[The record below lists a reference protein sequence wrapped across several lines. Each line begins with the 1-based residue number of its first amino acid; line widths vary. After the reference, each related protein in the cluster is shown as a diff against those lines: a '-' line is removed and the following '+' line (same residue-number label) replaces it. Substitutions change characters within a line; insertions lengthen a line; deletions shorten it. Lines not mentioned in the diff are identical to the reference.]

1 MNKLITAITLT
12 TILGLTQACSSLT
25 VAETSDAETTHQQDK
40 QHNHPKEMQHGEHK
54 STSKKTLEILTLTQ
68 SKLIAPLNILPNT
81 TVPLAITVQDLDGKA
96 VENFDTFQEKLMHLI
111 VVSDDLHFFNHL
123 HPNYQ
128 NNGQFKVNANFPH
141 AGGYTLFSSYKPAQS
156 EEQVSTLKTQIAG
169 PTPTSPA
176 PDFTTTKTFETTKI
190 NLSVS
195 QPVIKAGEEVRL
207 KFDLKDAVTNQPPT
221 DLQPYLGEK
230 GHLVILRH
238 SKLLT
243 AADYI
248 HAHALSNTAIGKI
261 AFMARFPRAGHYKL
275 WGQFNRNGKV
285 ITADFWINVVD

>member
-1 MNKLITAITLT
+1 MNKLITAIALT

-40 QHNHPKEMQHGEHK
+40 QHNHPKEMLHGKHE
-54 STSKKTLEILTLTQ
+54 STSKKTLETLTLTQ

-96 VENFDTFQEKLMHLI
+96 VENFDTFQENLMHLI

-128 NNGQFKVNANFPH
+128 NNGRFKVNANFPH
-141 AGGYTLFSSYKPAQS
+141 AGGYTLFSDYKPAHS
-156 EEQVSTLKTQIAG
+156 PEQVSILKTQIAG
-169 PTPTSPA
+169 TTPPSPL

-195 QPVIKAGEEVRL
+195 QPAIKAGKEVSL
-207 KFDLKDAVTNQPPT
+207 KFDLKDAVTNEPPT

-238 SKLLT
+238 SKILT
-243 AADYI
+243 ASDYI

-261 AFMARFPRAGHYKL
+261 DFMARFPKAGHYKL